1 MADDRFTN
9 ETNASLKIALVN
21 EIITGP
27 PADFMLGKS
36 GIYDDQRRIK
46 MLDNATGVGN
56 LLMRFLEQMRK
67 RHRHLDADQVI
78 GADTDARYVEWLD
91 ARAKQQGYRVQS
103 LQLDQQ
109 DTGLEPDAFTHVF
122 NNFGVFFAP
131 KESAALRDTLRL
143 LQDGGLAFF
152 SSWQKISWW
161 YEVVISAME
170 RYLPD
175 APALPDPLD
184 LFRKLGWTEGQ
195 STEQKLRNAGFT
207 AVGSEVYSSTPQIDA
222 QSFAAAAAVLFKA
235 VTGKTWDAESREK
248 YESLIEAALYKH
260 LISTW
265 NDGRWTGEVSALVTW
280 GRKS

>member
-1 MADDRFTN
+1 MSAGNRLRLAPN

-27 PADFMLGKS
+27 PADFMLARS

-91 ARAKQQGYRVQS
+91 ARAKQQGYH
-103 LQLDQQ
+103 
-109 DTGLEPDAFTHVF
+109 AFTHVF

-143 LQDGGLAFF
+143 LQDGGLAYF

-161 YEVVISAME
+161 DEVVISAME

-207 AVGSEVYSSTPQIDA
+207 AVGSEVYSFAPQIDA
-222 QSFAAAAAVLFKA
+222 QSFAAAAAVLVKA
-235 VTGKTWDAESREK
+235 VTGKTWDADSREN

-280 GRKS
+280 GRKG